1 MISFLRDLYVRI
13 PGYSPNRLNA
23 AYAFGGFDLL
33 KRTLKNNFAVNIDGC
48 LEVDFTAFKKVID
61 MVGGVDVSLTAAEA
75 KIIGDGAKAGVS
87 HLDGD
92 HALMY
97 ARIRKL
103 DSDFGRTAR
112 QRNIVKAVISK
123 VKGCSPS
130 ELMNLLNTVLPYLKT
145 DMSNA
150 QIMSMAFQYASS
162 FSWMGL
168 STYSVPARDCY
179 RSASIRGM
187 SVLVPNLS
195 RIRERLATEYL
206 PK

>member
-1 MISFLRDLYVRI
+1 
-13 PGYSPNRLNA
+13 
-23 AYAFGGFDLL
+23 
-33 KRTLKNNFAVNIDGC
+33 
-48 LEVDFTAFKKVID
+48 
-61 MVGGVDVSLTAAEA
+61 MVGGVDINLTAAEA

-112 QRNIVKAVISK
+112 QRNIVKAVINK
-123 VKGCSPS
+123 VKGCSPT
-130 ELMNLLNTVLPYLKT
+130 ELIDLLNTVLPYLKT

-162 FSWMGL
+162 FSGMGL

-179 RSASIRGM
+179 RSASVRGM
-187 SVLVPNLS
+187 SVLIPNLS
-195 RIRERLATEYL
+195 RIRQRLSTEYL